1 MSVGSIHFLV
11 FLPVVLVIAWTLRR
25 NTGLRI
31 IFLLVASYYFYM
43 SWNVVYAGLILGSTL
58 LDFFAAKGMGA
69 ARSQRIRRVLLIV
82 SLVGNLGVLFVFK
95 YYHFFVTSVAS
106 PLGFGQGPTEPAHHS
121 LLLPVGISF

>member
-1 MSVGSIHFLV
+1 MSFGSIHFLL

-31 IFLLVASYYFYM
+31 VFLLVASYYFYM

-69 ARSQRIRRVLLIV
+69 A
-82 SLVGNLGVLFVFK
+82 
-95 YYHFFVTSVAS
+95 
-106 PLGFGQGPTEPAHHS
+106 P
-121 LLLPVGISF
+121 